1 MAEYAAAGV
10 EAARKPPDPTAYK
23 GYDRRESAQKG
34 LGFDV
39 YFPGRVLMGGPQQAL
54 ARIAA
59 LKAAGITQTAMI
71 VDFGSLPQKAIM
83 RSLEI
88 FGREVLPRV
97 KDLKAAAE

>member
-1 MAEYAAAGV
+1 MLEYAAAGV

-23 GYDRRESAQKG
+23 GYAAREGAQKQ

-54 ARIAA
+54 ARIAT
-59 LKAAGITQTAMI
+59 LKAAGITQAALI
-71 VDFGSLPQKAIM
+71 VDFGSLAQADIM
-83 RSLEI
+83 RSLEV

-97 KDLKAAAE
+97 KAMGKAA